1 MAELI
6 NYKLDDKEQII
17 RYYKKVKN
25 ELQLKVL
32 KEPKRAPFYLE
43 EIEKITKILKN
54 ETSNN

>member
-6 NYKLDDKEQII
+6 NYKLDDNDQII
-17 RYYKKVKN
+17 RYYKKVKS

-43 EIEKITKILKN
+43 EIAKIDKYLKN
-54 ETSNN
+54 EKANS